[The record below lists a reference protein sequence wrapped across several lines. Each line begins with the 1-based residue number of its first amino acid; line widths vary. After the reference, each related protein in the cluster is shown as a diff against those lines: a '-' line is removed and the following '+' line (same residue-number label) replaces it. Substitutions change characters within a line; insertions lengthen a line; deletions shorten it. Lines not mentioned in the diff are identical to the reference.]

1 MGQKHGHLS
10 KSCLQTLKDLS
21 GIQLGDIHMRLEELW
36 SEPGS
41 SKGRLRDKEA
51 FIRCFELPAT
61 VGEKLFAA
69 LDYDHVSHRT
79 CEVCIHVL
87 LFFWARRIA

>member
-21 GIQLGDIHMRLEELW
+21 DIQLGDIHMRLEELW

-41 SKGRLRDKEA
+41 AKGCLRDKDA
-51 FIRCFELPAT
+51 FIHCFELPIT
-61 VGEKLFAA
+61 VGERLFAA
-69 LDYDHVSHRT
+69 LDYDHVRP
-79 CEVCIHVL
+79 L
-87 LFFWARRIA
+87 